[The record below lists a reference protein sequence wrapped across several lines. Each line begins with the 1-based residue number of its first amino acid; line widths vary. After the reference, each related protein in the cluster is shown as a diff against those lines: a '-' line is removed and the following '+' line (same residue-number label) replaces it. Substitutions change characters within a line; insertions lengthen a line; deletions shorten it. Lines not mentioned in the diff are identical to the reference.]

1 MRRCAVASEHD
12 DLERELDALDPD
24 LKPSQ
29 EALAMAPSLPRLP
42 RRDGFALGFGLA
54 FIVFGLVGLV
64 RAFGAPV
71 PSAWLYPIILI
82 GLGAAGLVSLF
93 GRGLR

>member
-1 MRRCAVASEHD
+1 MASETD
-12 DLERELDALDPD
+12 DLQRELDALDPD
-24 LKPSQ
+24 LPPSPD
-29 EALAMAPSLPRLP
+29 ELAMAPSIPRRP
-42 RRDGFALGFGLA
+42 RRDGLALGFGLA

-82 GLGAAGLVSLF
+82 GLGAAGLVSSF
-93 GRGLR
+93 SRGSR

>member
-1 MRRCAVASEHD
+1 VASEPD

-24 LKPSQ
+24 RAAPG
-29 EALAMAPSLPRLP
+29 ELAMAPSIARAP

-71 PSAWLYPIILI
+71 SSSWLYPIILI

-93 GRGLR
+93 SRGLRG